1 MLYGSKFENDN
12 VIVES
17 GTRDE
22 LEAKGMQVFET
33 EQEAKHYA
41 DRMEYRTRRRE
52 FNQMTFEELDSDRAR
67 ELEQR
72 IWGRHTNFDDCDYV
86 PGSIIEE
93 RKKKKLENKETPH

>member
-41 DRMEYRTRRRE
+41 DRMEYRTLRRE
-52 FNQMTFEELDSDRAR
+52 FNQMTLEELDSDRAR
-67 ELEQR
+67 ELELR
-72 IWGRHTNFDDCDYV
+72 IWGRSQGENENDYY
-86 PGSIIEE
+86 PGKIIEG
-93 RKKKKLENKETPH
+93 RKRRKEIQ

>member
-33 EQEAKHYA
+33 EQEAKRYA
-41 DRMEYRTRRRE
+41 DRMEYRTLRRE

>member
-22 LEAKGMQVFET
+22 LEATGMQVFET

-41 DRMEYRTRRRE
+41 DRMEYRTLRRE